1 VEPALTQRLSIHMAE
16 PHIEGLLRV
25 AAFEVDD
32 LVYTRSGAK
41 PWRITGRYWSP
52 RQQSIVY
59 DLLFE
64 YNGVVLQRVPER
76 DLSREEKSRY
86 SKRF

>member
-1 VEPALTQRLSIHMAE
+1 MEQPNL
-16 PHIEGLLRV
+16 EGLRSV
-25 AAFEVDD
+25 AVFQVDD

-41 PWRITGRYWSP
+41 PWRITARYWSP

-64 YNGVVLQRVPER
+64 YNGVTLRRVPEGE
-76 DLSREEKSRY
+76 LSSTERSQY
-86 SKRF
+86 STGRF

>member
-1 VEPALTQRLSIHMAE
+1 MEKPN
-16 PHIEGLLRV
+16 IEGLLRV
-25 AAFEVDD
+25 AAFEVGD

-41 PWRITGRYWSP
+41 PWRITGRCWSP

-64 YNGVVLQRVPER
+64 YNGVTLLRKPEHE
-76 DLSREEKSRY
+76 LSREERSRY
-86 SKRF
+86 TRK